1 MFPFPKESLFLG
13 LGFEIFAKFLR
24 VSVLDNLVSEKKV
37 SRKRVSVSE
46 NLVAEKKSRYRCR
59 SKFWYH
65 HSVCGVRAALLI
77 ERVPTLYQKLLNSHS
92 LNEKAT

>member
-1 MFPFPKESLFLG
+1 MFRSRLRDFCQIFEGFGFGQFG
-13 LGFEIFAKFLR
+13 LG
-24 VSVLDNLVSEKKV
+24 KKV